1 MQIHG
6 GRQLKGVVKASG
18 SKNAILPILAASIML
33 EGETTL
39 KNISNLGDVKI
50 MVRMLNSL
58 GVRTEYLFD
67 DDVHILNNKK
77 IKHIAPYELVTAMRA
92 SFFVAGPILA
102 RTGYAKIPMPG
113 GCTIGTRPVDIHLQG
128 FEALGAQIS
137 IEHGFV
143 QFKAKKLKG
152 TYFKL
157 PFPSVGATENLM
169 MAACLAEGETILDNV
184 AKEPEIEDVGDFLI
198 QAGAKI
204 QGLGTQKITITG
216 VQSLSGIQDYHVIPD
231 RIEVATL
238 LVAGAITNGNV
249 TVTHA
254 KKDHLQAFLDQL
266 KLMGFRIEATENSIS
281 LCSNGCFEGVD
292 LMTAPYP
299 GFPTDL
305 QAQMMSLLTVS
316 TGKSVIQEAIFE
328 NRFMHVNELVRM
340 GAKIQIENDKAIV
353 FGVNSLSGADVK
365 ASDLRA
371 GAALVCAG
379 LAANGKTVI
388 YDTHHITRGYYNLI
402 QKLQTLGANIR

>member
-6 GRQLKGVVKASG
+6 GRQLKGTVKASG

-33 EGETTL
+33 DGETTL

-184 AKEPEIEDVGDFLI
+184 AKEPEIEDVGHFLI

-216 VQSLSGIQDYHVIPD
+216 VQSLSGIKDYYVIPD

-238 LVAGAITNGNV
+238 LVAGAITNGHV
-249 TVTHA
+249 TVTDA
-254 KKDHLQAFLDQL
+254 KKDHLEAFLDQL
-266 KLMGFRIEATENSIS
+266 KLIGFGIETTVNSIS
-281 LCSNGCFEGVD
+281 LSSKGCFEGVD
-292 LMTAPYP
+292 LITKPYP

-305 QAQMMSLLTVS
+305 QAQMMSLLTLS

-340 GAKIQIENDKAIV
+340 GAKIQIENDQAIIS
-353 FGVNSLSGADVK
+353 GVDSLSGADVK

-388 YDTHHITRGYYNLI
+388 YDTHHITRGYCNLI
-402 QKLQTLGANIR
+402 QKLQTLGANIK